1 MSTRSHQVARI
12 PVDRIQ
18 RSGQVREIFDE
29 ASIQQLAENI
39 AQHGLIH
46 PIHVHQVGE
55 TFRLIAGERRYRAVQ
70 LLGHKTILATVASG
84 TIAEGDIVEKMLSEN
99 VSREDLNPIE
109 LAKGIKQLK
118 ELSGQTAS
126 AAATRLGL
134 SNKMVSELLSLL
146 SLPDSIQLDVQSG
159 EIPSP
164 RCRTCSV
171 SDPEEQA
178 SLAQQVIAGTMTR
191 DRLVAQPQT
200 QCGDKT
206 TFRKPQQCSGH
217 GPLGSRANGGA
228 APAAHSRS
236 IHRSS
241 RRPVTTGQAGAVAAA
256 SNCRRSRFCGTR
268 PRLNHTHSSE
278 LKMFGIGKRRRR
290 CSISLCWLGRNK
302 TG

>member
-159 EIPSP
+159 EIPVSLGAELA
-164 RCRTCSV
+164 RV

-191 DRLVAQPQT
+191 DRLVAQ
-200 QCGDKT
+200 
-206 TFRKPQQCSGH
+206 RK
-217 GPLGSRANGGA
+217 
-228 APAAHSRS
+228 RS
-236 IHRSS
+236 
-241 RRPVTTGQAGAVAAA
+241 AV
-256 SNCRRSRFCGTR
+256 TR
-268 PRLNHTHSSE
+268 PRSE
-278 LKMFGIGKRRRR
+278 ATTVQRVTAHLGAGQTVSVACGDLTLDRFIEVLDGLLRRAKQVRPRGIELPTFLKILRDEAKA
-290 CSISLCWLGRNK
+290 
-302 TG
+302 

>member
-109 LAKGIKQLK
+109 LAKGIMQLK
-118 ELSGQTAS
+118 ELSGATAS
-126 AAATRLGL
+126 AAASRLGL
-134 SNKMVSELLSLL
+134 SNKMVSELCSLL
-146 SLPDSIQLDVQSG
+146 SLPESIQL
-159 EIPSP
+159 EIQAGKIPASLGAELA
-164 RCRTCSV
+164 RV
-171 SDPEEQA
+171 NDAAEQQD
-178 SLAQQVIAGTMTR
+178 LAQQVVAGSITR
-191 DRLVAQPQT
+191 DGLITRRKRGLRQTTAPSAPSVQRVTAHLGAGQTVSVA
-200 QCGDKT
+200 CGDLT
-206 TFRKPQQCSGH
+206 LDRFIP
-217 GPLGSRANGGA
+217 
-228 APAAHSRS
+228 
-236 IHRSS
+236 
-241 RRPVTTGQAGAVAAA
+241 AGAG
-256 SNCRRSRFCGTR
+256 NT
-268 PRLNHTHSSE
+268 
-278 LKMFGIGKRRRR
+278 
-290 CSISLCWLGRNK
+290 
-302 TG
+302 